1 MRGRLIILG
10 LFVCVILFTG
20 CIMNESSDSILN
32 QDPHYI
38 TQQTN
43 VSNSTTETRLSSNV
57 FVHNNETWETWGSL
71 SGIIASTAY
80 FNYEKNVSF
89 ELSHGPATIQRVKSS
104 DFNQSYIV
112 LTNLTLNNT
121 GSVPIEVTF
130 ATIHLKNEDGDGF
143 VSGLIFNRGVLFLGP
158 QNKSVNYVDHW
169 LDPGKTDTQIL
180 NLTFNSSKSLNYL
193 VSQKF
198 ELEGAFDISW
208 KVPRTS
214 TSPYGISGSGG
225 DRRSWLIYLNKTDAS

>member
-1 MRGRLIILG
+1 
-10 LFVCVILFTG
+10 
-20 CIMNESSDSILN
+20 MNERSDTLSNQNPPYIPQQAPVSIPPT
-32 QDPHYI
+32 D
-38 TQQTN
+38 
-43 VSNSTTETRLSSNV
+43 TRLPSNV
-57 FVHNNETWETWGSL
+57 FVHNSETWETCGSL
-71 SGIIASTAY
+71 SGIIASTAF

-89 ELSHGPATIQRVKSS
+89 ELSHGPVTIQRVKSS

-112 LTNLTLNNT
+112 LTNLILNNT

-169 LDPGKTDTQIL
+169 LDPGKSDTQIL
-180 NLTFNSSKSLNYL
+180 NLTFNSSKSLDNL

-208 KVPRTS
+208 KVLRTS
-214 TSPYGISGSGG
+214 TNPYGISGSGG
-225 DRRSWLIYLNKTDAS
+225 DRRSWLIDLNKTD